1 MTRREAE
8 LVAALVEEVVR
19 PGGPLPPVDQ
29 TDAVAAFDAW
39 LRAAPRP
46 NRLVLRTALRLRAR
60 LAPLD
65 DLLRRLAAHCYFGDE
80 RVMATLGYDAGAV
93 VARAAAARAGQGR
106 RP

>member
-19 PGGPLPPVDQ
+19 PAGELPPVRQ

-46 NRLVLRTALRLRAR
+46 NRLVLRGALRARAR
-60 LAPLD
+60 LAPVD
-65 DLLRRLAAHCYFGDE
+65 DLLGRLAAHCYFGDAK
-80 RVMATLGYDAGAV
+80 VMAALGYDADAV
-93 VARAAAARAGQGR
+93 VARAAEVRARRGDA
-106 RP
+106 